1 MQALEV
7 TMQTPWNKSNERNVS
22 FQCWTFYD
30 IFSSKRK
37 NMFLA
42 LSKVMSSGKLQG
54 EHRHAAYSH
63 TYAQAHWKI
72 VSFKKKHLYVQTP
85 GAPSRNKSQPKMSVK
100 SKAGIRARAVH
111 KRQSHDTAF
120 QTAQLHR
127 YKRHLPQQLQSKV
140 PNSPQKNPTP
150 KMLVSMAL

>member
-1 MQALEV
+1 MYPSSAELSTTFFLLKEKICFWPFPKSCPLVNYRVNTDMQHIHTHMHKLTEKQSAL
-7 TMQTPWNKSNERNVS
+7 
-22 FQCWTFYD
+22 
-30 IFSSKRK
+30 
-37 NMFLA
+37 
-42 LSKVMSSGKLQG
+42 
-54 EHRHAAYSH
+54 
-63 TYAQAHWKI
+63 
-72 VSFKKKHLYVQTP
+72 KKKHLYVQTP

-150 KMLVSMAL
+150 KMLVSMALQIFTSTFLLACPFTL